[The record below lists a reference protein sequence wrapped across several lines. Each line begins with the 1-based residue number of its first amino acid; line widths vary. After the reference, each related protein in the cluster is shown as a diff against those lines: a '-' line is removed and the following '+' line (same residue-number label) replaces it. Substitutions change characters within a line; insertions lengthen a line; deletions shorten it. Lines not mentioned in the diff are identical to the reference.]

1 MHADGGLYLPGY
13 FRRRLKLGPAL
24 YAQSPA
30 VMDGVWLPKPGE
42 GTGRS
47 SQAQE
52 GIDPNEARR
61 AERPRQRL
69 DASEKHAY
77 QWLATLSTYSYDY
90 WRFTRLGSGHGRR
103 AQGP

>member
-24 YAQSPA
+24 YAQKA
-30 VMDGVWLPKPGE
+30 LDGRKRHE
-42 GTGRS
+42 GT
-47 SQAQE
+47 
-52 GIDPNEARR
+52 DPNEARR

-77 QWLATLSTYSYDY
+77 QWLATLSTYAYDY